1 MKKGNLRHI
10 KFDNKSIEAVKTNE
24 LEWTYINKAGET
36 KGRRKI
42 LIPFDVP
49 KRSILKGLK
58 LCIHRDTGSKYFWL
72 SFWFNSKNDYYSVGK
87 FVPGS
92 WGVNDVEDK
101 LHPIIRS
108 HTNDK
113 GHWVKNPNETE
124 RKEKADKERL
134 IKSEEYIQAERKTI
148 NEVIVELS

>member
-1 MKKGNLRHI
+1 M
-10 KFDNKSIEAVKTNE
+10 DS
-24 LEWTYINKAGET
+24 YINKAGET

-49 KRSILKGLK
+49 KRINLKRIKTLYPQRYRIK
-58 LCIHRDTGSKYFWL
+58 VFLAVLLVSTA
-72 SFWFNSKNDYYSVGK
+72 KNDYYSVGK
-87 FVPGS
+87 FMPGS

-124 RKEKADKERL
+124 RKEKADK
-134 IKSEEYIQAERKTI
+134 RKI
-148 NEVIVELS
+148 N